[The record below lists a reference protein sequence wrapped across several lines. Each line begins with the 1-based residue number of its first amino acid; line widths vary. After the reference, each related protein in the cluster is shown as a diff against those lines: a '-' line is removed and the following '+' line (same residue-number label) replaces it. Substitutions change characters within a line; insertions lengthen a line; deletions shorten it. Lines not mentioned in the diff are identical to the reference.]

1 MSKLT
6 LMSTDLLDFFKA
18 LADESRLKIVG
29 VVAQRAAS
37 VGELAELLDL
47 KEPTVSHHLR
57 KLRNVGLVSVEQD
70 GTTRRYRLE
79 TSLLEDMSR
88 NLLSSEAIEQSAP
101 VDIAD
106 YDRKVLTAFVDGETL
121 TAIPAQRKKRDVIL
135 RWLLERFEPGE
146 RIPETELNERIQR
159 SHWDSAWL
167 RREMVDAGMLQ
178 RERGVYWRPAEPS
191 EAREERETNGSDGV
205 VKP

>member
-1 MSKLT
+1 MPT
-6 LMSTDLLDFFKA
+6 ELLDFFKA

-37 VGELAELLDL
+37 VGELAELLEL

-57 KLRNVGLVSVEQD
+57 KLRDVGLVSVQQD

-106 YDRKVLTAFVDGETL
+106 YDRKVLAAFVEGETL
-121 TAIPAQRKKRDVIL
+121 KAIPAQRKKRDVIL

-146 RIPETELNERIQR
+146 RIPETEVNERIQR

-167 RREMVDAGMLQ
+167 RREMVDAGMLE
-178 RERGVYWRPAEPS
+178 RDRGVYWRPDPS
-191 EAREERETNGSDGV
+191 TATQA
-205 VKP
+205 